1 MSRPGQ
7 AGGLALAAAAAAA
20 LAACAGPGARPS
32 VSADAASSPAS
43 RLAADLAA
51 ADAAFAA
58 GEMRRLA
65 AMLPGIERADPR
77 LLDGAADD
85 PVAAWRA
92 AVPDAPPPLR
102 GRALGPGYVRGTLD
116 AGATTS
122 IDQLFLSGQATTI
135 AASSTPRQAM
145 RLRLFD
151 AAGKLVCDQTP
162 AYARDCRF
170 TPIFTQ
176 RYRIELRN
184 DGGQSAR
191 YYLVVD

>member
-7 AGGLALAAAAAAA
+7 AGGLAFAAAAAGA
-20 LAACAGPGARPS
+20 LAACSGPVARPS
-32 VSADAASSPAS
+32 APVDAALSPAN

-58 GEMRRLA
+58 GETRRLA
-65 AMLPGIERADPR
+65 AMFPRIERSDPR
-77 LLDGAADD
+77 PLDGAADD

-92 AVPDAPPPLR
+92 ALHDAPPPLR
-102 GRALGPGYVRGTLD
+102 GRALGPGYVRGTLE
-116 AGATTS
+116 AGATAS

-135 AASSTPRQAM
+135 AAASTPRQPM

-151 AAGKLVCDQTP
+151 AAGKLVCDQAP
-162 AYARDCRF
+162 AHARDCRF
-170 TPIFTQ
+170 TPVFTQ

-184 DGGQSAR
+184 GGAQSAR